1 MAELDNNLPIKVEEF
16 TKILKTAPDT
26 LSRNEKSVINCEN
39 AGKDF
44 LDTIEACGGI
54 QSDELDAKVAGFID
68 KVKVTVKNM
77 NERRSPIT
85 QLLTQVAKRFTVL
98 ESQIDLKTAGSIA
111 NKLQAERNK
120 YAAKKLEEQ
129 KKAAEEARRKQ
140 QIVAEMA
147 SYKSELEILLDR
159 VYTAY
164 VEKHIAAIQGFFDR
178 LTLENFAE
186 NSKHITTANTTFVW
200 SDYVT
205 NVTDNIATYFIT
217 AEQRNAIKLEVAA
230 AKKQGYPQVYSFE
243 LQELK
248 EYLIDRLPSKKKEL
262 EEIAELKRTNEAE
275 AARAEKE
282 RLEREAQAKKEAEE
296 KRANEAREKE
306 QANSIAKTASEV
318 QAAFDFAAAS
328 MPDTQVKA
336 KVSKKIQVTNPKG
349 YMMLY
354 QMWFTGEGISMTN
367 EELEKAH
374 KKFISYCEKQANKDG
389 GELIQSPFVKYVDD
403 VKAK

>member
-26 LSRNEKSVINCEN
+26 LSRNEKSVTNCEK

-54 QSDELDAKVAGFID
+54 QSDELDAQIAGFID

-85 QLLTQVAKRFTVL
+85 QLLTQVAKRFTSL
-98 ESQIDLKTAGSIA
+98 ESQIDLKTAGSVA

-120 YAAKKLEEQ
+120 YAAKKIEEQ

-140 QIVAEMA
+140 QIVAELA
-147 SYKSELEILLDR
+147 SYKSELEILLDG

-178 LTLENFAE
+178 LTLENFTE

-205 NVTDNIATYFIT
+205 NVTDNIVTYFIT
-217 AEQRNAIKLEVAA
+217 AEQRNAIKVEVAA
-230 AKKQGYPQVYSFE
+230 AKKQEYPQRYTFE

-248 EYLIDRLPSKKKEL
+248 DSLIDRLPSKKKSL
-262 EEIAELKRTNEAE
+262 DEIAELKRTNEAE

-296 KRANEAREKE
+296 KRANEAKEKE